1 MVLSMTG
8 YGKSEATYNGLKV
21 FLEVRSLNSKNLDV
35 NTRIP
40 NRYRE
45 MDAQIRKTIAAQ
57 LQRGKVDCS
66 LFYEST
72 DGQTNAVINLPVV
85 ESYMH
90 QLDALAQVNDKEKL
104 EIAMRLPDVLKVDR
118 DNLEEAEKSLVHQLL
133 EAVLKQLNTYRKDEG
148 QALYDDF
155 VKRLRLLQK
164 YLSTVAAADPQRKEA
179 VRQRLQEALAET
191 KEKIDPNRFEQ
202 ELIYYLEKFD
212 ITEELVRLENHLKYF
227 EENLNA
233 PQSQGKKLG
242 FIAQEIGREI
252 NTVGSKVNDA
262 TVQHTVVQMKDE
274 LEKIKEQLLNVL

>member
-45 MDAQIRKTIAAQ
+45 MDSQIRKTIAAQ

-133 EAVLKQLNTYRKDEG
+133 EAVLKQLNAYRKDEG

-164 YLSTVAAADPQRKEA
+164 YLGTVAAADPQRKEA

-252 NTVGSKVNDA
+252 NTIGSKVNDA

>member
-118 DNLEEAEKSLVHQLL
+118 DNLEEPEKSLVHQLL

-164 YLSTVAAADPQRKEA
+164 YLGTVAAADPQRKEA

-252 NTVGSKVNDA
+252 NTIGSKVNDA

>member
-133 EAVLKQLNTYRKDEG
+133 EAVLKQLNAYRKDEG

-155 VKRLRLLQK
+155 VKRLGLLQK

-227 EENLNA
+227 EENLNT

-252 NTVGSKVNDA
+252 NTIGSKVNDA

>member
-1 MVLSMTG
+1 MTG

-72 DGQTNAVINLPVV
+72 GGQTNAVINLPVV

-118 DNLEEAEKSLVHQLL
+118 DNLEEAEKGLVHQLL

-148 QALYDDF
+148 QSLYDDF

-179 VRQRLQEALAET
+179 VRQRLQEAVAET

-252 NTVGSKVNDA
+252 NTIGSKVNDA
-262 TVQHTVVQMKDE
+262 AVQHTVVQMKDE

>member
-133 EAVLKQLNTYRKDEG
+133 EAVLKQLNAYRKDEG

-155 VKRLRLLQK
+155 IKRLRLLQK

-252 NTVGSKVNDA
+252 NTIGSKVNDA

>member
-1 MVLSMTG
+1 MTG

-252 NTVGSKVNDA
+252 NTIGSKVNDA

>member
-155 VKRLRLLQK
+155 IKRLRLLQK

-252 NTVGSKVNDA
+252 NTIGSKVNDA

>member
-118 DNLEEAEKSLVHQLL
+118 DNLEEPEKSLVHQLL
-133 EAVLKQLNTYRKDEG
+133 EAVLKQLNAYRKDEG

-164 YLSTVAAADPQRKEA
+164 YLGTVAAADPQRKEA

-252 NTVGSKVNDA
+252 NTIGSKVNDA

>member
-179 VRQRLQEALAET
+179 VRQRLQEAVAET

-252 NTVGSKVNDA
+252 NTIGSKVNDA

>member
-66 LFYEST
+66 LFYENT

-133 EAVLKQLNTYRKDEG
+133 EAVLNQLNTYRKDEG

-179 VRQRLQEALAET
+179 VRQRLQEAVAET

-252 NTVGSKVNDA
+252 NTIGSKVNDA

>member
-118 DNLEEAEKSLVHQLL
+118 DNLEKAEKSLVHQLL

-164 YLSTVAAADPQRKEA
+164 YLSTVSAADPQRKEA

-252 NTVGSKVNDA
+252 NTIGSKVNDA

>member
-118 DNLEEAEKSLVHQLL
+118 DNLEEVEKSLVHQLL
-133 EAVLKQLNTYRKDEG
+133 EAVLKQLNAYRKDEG

-155 VKRLRLLQK
+155 VKRLHLLQK
-164 YLSTVAAADPQRKEA
+164 YLGAVAAADPQRKEA

-233 PQSQGKKLG
+233 PNHK
-242 FIAQEIGREI
+242 
-252 NTVGSKVNDA
+252 
-262 TVQHTVVQMKDE
+262 
-274 LEKIKEQLLNVL
+274 EKNSVL

>member
-35 NTRIP
+35 NTRIT

-252 NTVGSKVNDA
+252 NTIGSKVNDA

>member
-66 LFYEST
+66 LFYENT

-164 YLSTVAAADPQRKEA
+164 YLSTVAAADPQRKET
-179 VRQRLQEALAET
+179 VRQRLQEAVAET

-252 NTVGSKVNDA
+252 NTIGSKVNDA

>member
-1 MVLSMTG
+1 MTG
-8 YGKSEATYNGLKV
+8 YGKSEATFNGLKV

-179 VRQRLQEALAET
+179 VRQRLQEALT
-191 KEKIDPNRFEQ
+191 DIKEKIDPNRFEQ

-212 ITEELVRLENHLKYF
+212 VTEELVRLENHLKYF

-252 NTVGSKVNDA
+252 NTIGSKVNDA

>member
-1 MVLSMTG
+1 M
-8 YGKSEATYNGLKV
+8 
-21 FLEVRSLNSKNLDV
+21 
-35 NTRIP
+35 
-40 NRYRE
+40 
-45 MDAQIRKTIAAQ
+45 
-57 LQRGKVDCS
+57 
-66 LFYEST
+66 
-72 DGQTNAVINLPVV
+72 
-85 ESYMH
+85 
-90 QLDALAQVNDKEKL
+90 
-104 EIAMRLPDVLKVDR
+104 
-118 DNLEEAEKSLVHQLL
+118 
-133 EAVLKQLNTYRKDEG
+133 LKQLITYRKDEG

-252 NTVGSKVNDA
+252 NTIGSKVNDA

>member
-72 DGQTNAVINLPVV
+72 DGQTNALINLPVV

-90 QLDALAQVNDKEKL
+90 QLDALAQVNNKEKL

-252 NTVGSKVNDA
+252 NTIGSKVNDA

>member
-104 EIAMRLPDVLKVDR
+104 EIAMRLPDVLKVNR

-164 YLSTVAAADPQRKEA
+164 YLGTVTAADPQRKEA
-179 VRQRLQEALAET
+179 VRQRLREALAET

-227 EENLNA
+227 EENLNT

-252 NTVGSKVNDA
+252 NTIGSKVNDA

>member
-45 MDAQIRKTIAAQ
+45 MDGQIRKTIAAQ

-164 YLSTVAAADPQRKEA
+164 YLGTVAAADPQRKEA

-252 NTVGSKVNDA
+252 NTIGSKVNDA

>member
-21 FLEVRSLNSKNLDV
+21 FLEVRSLNSRNLDV

-66 LFYEST
+66 LFYENT

-227 EENLNA
+227 KENLNA
-233 PQSQGKKLG
+233 SKSQGKKLG

-252 NTVGSKVNDA
+252 NTIGSKVNDA

>member
-66 LFYEST
+66 LFYENT

-179 VRQRLQEALAET
+179 VRQRLQEAVAET
-191 KEKIDPNRFEQ
+191 QEKIDPNRFEQ

-252 NTVGSKVNDA
+252 NTIGSKVNDA

>member
-164 YLSTVAAADPQRKEA
+164 YLGTVAAADPQRKEA

-252 NTVGSKVNDA
+252 NTIGSKVNDA

>member
-57 LQRGKVDCS
+57 LKRGKVDCS

-252 NTVGSKVNDA
+252 NTIGSKVNDA

>member
-8 YGKSEATYNGLKV
+8 YGKSEATYNGLKM

-45 MDAQIRKTIAAQ
+45 LDAQIRKTIAAQ

-164 YLSTVAAADPQRKEA
+164 YLGTVTAADPQRKEA
-179 VRQRLQEALAET
+179 VRQRLREALAET

-227 EENLNA
+227 EENLNT

-252 NTVGSKVNDA
+252 NTIGSKVNDA

>member
-90 QLDALAQVNDKEKL
+90 QLDVLAQVNDKEKL

-133 EAVLKQLNTYRKDEG
+133 EAVLKQLITYRKDEG

-252 NTVGSKVNDA
+252 NTIGSKVNDA

>member
-90 QLDALAQVNDKEKL
+90 QLDALAQVNNKEKL

-164 YLSTVAAADPQRKEA
+164 YLGTVAAADPQRKEA

-212 ITEELVRLENHLKYF
+212 ITEELVRLDNHLKYF

-252 NTVGSKVNDA
+252 NTIGSKVNDA

>member
-252 NTVGSKVNDA
+252 NTIGSKVNDA

>member
-164 YLSTVAAADPQRKEA
+164 YLGTVAAADPQRKEA

-233 PQSQGKKLG
+233 LQSQGKKLG

-252 NTVGSKVNDA
+252 NTIGSKVNDA

>member
-133 EAVLKQLNTYRKDEG
+133 EAVLKQLNAYRKDEG

-155 VKRLRLLQK
+155 VKRLRLLKK
-164 YLSTVAAADPQRKEA
+164 YLGTVAAADPQRKEA

-252 NTVGSKVNDA
+252 NTIGSKVNDA
-262 TVQHTVVQMKDE
+262 AVQHTVVQMKDE

>member
-85 ESYMH
+85 ESYMR

-133 EAVLKQLNTYRKDEG
+133 EAVLKQLNAYRKDEG

-164 YLSTVAAADPQRKEA
+164 YLGTVAAADPQRKEA

-191 KEKIDPNRFEQ
+191 KEKIDSNRFEQ

-252 NTVGSKVNDA
+252 NTIGSKVNDA

>member
-133 EAVLKQLNTYRKDEG
+133 EAVLKQLNAYRKDEG

-252 NTVGSKVNDA
+252 NTIGSKVNDA

>member
-133 EAVLKQLNTYRKDEG
+133 EAVLKQLNAYRKDEG

-164 YLSTVAAADPQRKEA
+164 YLGTVAAADPQRKEA

-212 ITEELVRLENHLKYF
+212 ITEELVRLVNHLKYF

-252 NTVGSKVNDA
+252 NTIGSKVNDA

>member
-45 MDAQIRKTIAAQ
+45 MDAQIRKTIAAE

-118 DNLEEAEKSLVHQLL
+118 DNLAEAEKSLVHQLL
-133 EAVLKQLNTYRKDEG
+133 EAVLKQLNTYRKEEG

-155 VKRLRLLQK
+155 VMRLRLLQK

-227 EENLNA
+227 KENLNA
-233 PQSQGKKLG
+233 SKSQGKKLG

-252 NTVGSKVNDA
+252 NTIGSKVNDA

>member
-72 DGQTNAVINLPVV
+72 DGQTNTVINLPVV

-133 EAVLKQLNTYRKDEG
+133 EAVLKQLNAYRKDEG

-252 NTVGSKVNDA
+252 NTIGSKVNDA

>member
-227 EENLNA
+227 EENLNVH
-233 PQSQGKKLG
+233 QSQGKKLG

-252 NTVGSKVNDA
+252 NTIGSKVNDA

>member
-90 QLDALAQVNDKEKL
+90 QLDAVAQVNDKEKL

-133 EAVLKQLNTYRKDEG
+133 EAVLKQLNAYRKDEG

-252 NTVGSKVNDA
+252 NTIGSKVNDA

>member
-1 MVLSMTG
+1 MTG
-8 YGKSEATYNGLKV
+8 YGKSEATFNGLKV

-45 MDAQIRKTIAAQ
+45 MDAQIRKTIATH

-66 LFYEST
+66 LFYENT

-85 ESYMH
+85 ESYMK
-90 QLDALAQVNDKEKL
+90 QLEALAQVNDKEKL
-104 EIAMRLPDVLKVDR
+104 EIAMRLPDILKVDR
-118 DNLEEAEKSLVHQLL
+118 DHLEDAEKGLVHQLL
-133 EAVLKQLNTYRKDEG
+133 DDVLKQLNTYRKDEG
-148 QALYDDF
+148 QSLYNDF
-155 VKRLRLLQK
+155 VKRLHLLQK
-164 YLSTVAAADPQRKEA
+164 YLHTVAAADPQRKEA
-179 VRQRLQEALAET
+179 VRLRLQEALADI

-252 NTVGSKVNDA
+252 NTIGSKVNDA

>member
-45 MDAQIRKTIAAQ
+45 MDSQIRKTIAAQ

-252 NTVGSKVNDA
+252 NTIGSKVNDA

>member
-45 MDAQIRKTIAAQ
+45 MDAQIRKTIAAE

-227 EENLNA
+227 KENLNA
-233 PQSQGKKLG
+233 SKSQGKKLG

-252 NTVGSKVNDA
+252 NTIGSKVNDA

>member
-35 NTRIP
+35 NTRIT

-191 KEKIDPNRFEQ
+191 KKKIDPNRFEQ

-252 NTVGSKVNDA
+252 NTIGSKVNDA